1 MASNTIRLYRVL
13 RASPGTVYR
22 ALFLLLWLMLVPPA
36 FATQPTEVMMLA
48 TIHGLH
54 KKSTGYPYE
63 RVYEL
68 MKRFRPDY
76 IGVEI
81 RPEDMQAE
89 QAYLESMYPAEIIHE
104 AHAWG
109 KNAFGFDWL
118 GYELEGIPVPSNW
131 WKSGSKVKRLEAEM
145 DKDSAFKDSRL
156 DAIDTQRKK
165 ILEQATPQTM
175 NDRHYDH
182 LNDQYYSEFAR
193 LVAGTHYDFL
203 SHFYLDRDH
212 HMALNIAGMIK
223 EHPGARIIVLT
234 SADHRSAIVRYLQDL
249 FGDSIHL
256 VAVSNQ

>member
-1 MASNTIRLYRVL
+1 MSG
-13 RASPGTVYR
+13 RASLSRKHVPAPAAHQEVSAREAISASISASRFALRKIHAGFERTVS
-22 ALFLLLWLMLVPPA
+22 FPK
-36 FATQPTEVMMLA
+36 
-48 TIHGLH
+48 H
-54 KKSTGYPYE
+54 PY
-63 RVYEL
+63 
-68 MKRFRPDY
+68 
-76 IGVEI
+76 
-81 RPEDMQAE
+81 A
-89 QAYLESMYPAEIIHE
+89 AEIIHE

-175 NDRHYDH
+175 NDRHPHTITH
-182 LNDQYYSEFAR
+182 LISDLLFSSLPFFFLRPPQRSVLLRVCA
-193 LVAGTHYDFL
+193 AGSGDALRFFFT
-203 SHFYLDRDH
+203 SFYLDRDH

-234 SADHRSAIVRYLQDL
+234 GTDHRSAIVRYLQDL